1 MKTLKIVLV
10 SVILSFLLAGTASA
24 QAIVVK
30 DHPWHLETG
39 YGYYE
44 SFDAQGV
51 YTPGGN
57 INIRINFLLDL
68 KDPLILIAREEGP
81 FSFEFFVTTQ
91 KIIVPCTVTVFPNG
105 RVKINAHLH

>member
-1 MKTLKIVLV
+1 MKALKIVFAL
-10 SVILSFLLAGTASA
+10 IFLSCLSAGTAKA
-24 QAIVVK
+24 QAILVK

-44 SFDAQGV
+44 SYDAQGV

-68 KDPLILIAREEGP
+68 KDPLILIAKEEGP